1 MISRGLGID
10 MDDNSWRLFCWFS
23 RLPGFARTLL
33 ARESEL
39 ARSLT
44 CPKHPVMKVT
54 VSVAS
59 PNLIWSEVVF
69 MAPPPEY

>member
-1 MISRGLGID
+1 MISPVLGSI
-10 MDDNSWRLFCWFS
+10 WTIIPGGFS
-23 RLPGFARTLL
+23 VGSAVCPVALSSLL

-54 VSVAS
+54 VSAAS
-59 PNLIWSEVVF
+59 PNLIWNEVVF
-69 MAPPPEY
+69 MSPP